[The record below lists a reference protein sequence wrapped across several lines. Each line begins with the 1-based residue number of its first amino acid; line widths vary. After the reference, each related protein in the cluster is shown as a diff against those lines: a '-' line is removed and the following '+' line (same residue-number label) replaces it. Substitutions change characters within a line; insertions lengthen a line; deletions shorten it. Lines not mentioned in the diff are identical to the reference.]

1 LLPSGVRGGKSPG
14 TDDGNGD
21 GRGAIGVTAGPGAV
35 IGRGAAVDARGGSL
49 VLACRRFALRAV
61 FFAGRRLAVFLTVFR
76 LRAGAA
82 PFRRLTAFF
91 FDFRFFAMSLL
102 R

>member
-1 LLPSGVRGGKSPG
+1 
-14 TDDGNGD
+14 
-21 GRGAIGVTAGPGAV
+21 
-35 IGRGAAVDARGGSL
+35 
-49 VLACRRFALRAV
+49 LRAV